1 MQIHAYYLQTSKIW
15 FAYIVDSIGQL
26 GDSVDGVTKEDAIF
40 RLGCE
45 MGRHPEKFSRDIG
58 EFMPAYLTEIQA

>member
-1 MQIHAYYLQTSKIW
+1 MVNFYFDKSSRVWWAYYS
-15 FAYIVDSIGQL
+15 DSIGQL
-26 GDSVDGVTKEDAIF
+26 GDAVDGPTHTDAVF

-45 MGRHPEKFSRDIG
+45 MGRHPEKFARDIG